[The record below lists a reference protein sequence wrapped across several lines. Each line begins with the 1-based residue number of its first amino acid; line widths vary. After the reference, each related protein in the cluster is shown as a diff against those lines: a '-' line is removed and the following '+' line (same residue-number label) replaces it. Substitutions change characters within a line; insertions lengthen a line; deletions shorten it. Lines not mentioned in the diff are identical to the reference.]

1 MKRLSLTILAL
12 GLVGRLAA
20 ETQTALV
27 PNVEVAPLPPEAITV
42 RQQLSHHCGG
52 HPETLQV
59 YDRLLTAL
67 GTARCEDIDLIERAI
82 LFAARKHAGQMRKGR
97 DASPFVIHPL
107 GVALILCVEGKVL
120 EPHVLAAAVL
130 HDTVENTD
138 ASFDELRNHFGV
150 AVASIV
156 AEVSDN
162 KSLPREE
169 RRRLQVDTA
178 RLKSRE
184 AKLVKLGDNIHN
196 LRGLEHL
203 PPTDWERAR
212 IDAYF
217 AWAEQVV
224 RGLRGTCQPLEER
237 LDALFEAHQVEFA
250 WG

>member
-1 MKRLSLTILAL
+1 MKKFSLVFLAL
-12 GLVGRLAA
+12 LGSLKAGG
-20 ETQTALV
+20 QTALV
-27 PNVEVAPLPPEAITV
+27 PQVEVAPLPPEALTV
-42 RQQLSHHCGG
+42 RERLSQQCNDHA
-52 HPETLQV
+52 ETLQI
-59 YDRLLTAL
+59 YDRLESAL
-67 GTARCEDIDLIERAI
+67 RAGDFKEFDLVEGAV
-82 LFAARKHAGQMRKGR
+82 LFAASKHAGQQRKGA
-97 DASPFVIHPL
+97 DASPFVVHPL
-107 GVALILCVEGKVL
+107 GVALILCVEGGVL
-120 EPHVLAAAVL
+120 DSHVLAAAIL

-138 ASFDELRNHFGV
+138 ASFDELRNHFGEK
-150 AVASIV
+150 VASIV

-169 RRRLQVDTA
+169 RRRLQIATA
-178 RLKSRE
+178 SSKSRE

-196 LRGLEHL
+196 LRGLEHV